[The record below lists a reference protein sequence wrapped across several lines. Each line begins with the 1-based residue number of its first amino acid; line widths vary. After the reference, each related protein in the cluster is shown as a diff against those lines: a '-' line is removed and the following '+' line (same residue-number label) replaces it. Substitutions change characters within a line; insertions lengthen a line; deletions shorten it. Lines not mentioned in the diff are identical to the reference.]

1 MRIGA
6 FIAPPL
12 LALTLAAPAAGATAD
27 ARVAALQVALRAH
40 GLYGGPVDGLKGPET
55 ERAVRVFQ
63 ERARISVDGV
73 VGPQTRKALG
83 KLGRPGIGSRSLAH
97 GMRGWDVASL
107 QFRLAGHGFPS
118 GTFDGVFGPH
128 TEVAVRSFQHW
139 AGLPEDGAAGPG
151 TLRALANPPPA
162 SPLSFSP
169 PLYVPYTDGFG
180 PRGARFHTGVDFPAP
195 SGTPVLAA
203 RSGVVTI
210 TGWIGGYGNM
220 VAIRH
225 KLGVSTVYAHL
236 SAFLVHEGESVAV
249 GQPIGRVGSTGESSG
264 PHLHFEVRVRG
275 AAIDP
280 LPAFR

>member
-1 MRIGA
+1 MRFGA
-6 FIAPPL
+6 LIAPPL
-12 LALTLAAPAAGATAD
+12 LALTLAAPATGATAD

-40 GLYGGPVDGLKGPET
+40 GLYGGAVDGLKGPDT

-63 ERARISVDGV
+63 HRARITVDGV
-73 VGPQTRKALG
+73 AGPQTRKALG
-83 KLGRPGIGSRSLAH
+83 KLGRPGIGTRALAH
-97 GMRGWDVASL
+97 GMSGWDVASL
-107 QFRLAGHGFPS
+107 QFRLAAHGFPS
-118 GTFDGVFGPH
+118 GVFDGGFGPH
-128 TEVAVRSFQHW
+128 TESAVRRFQRW
-139 AGLPEDGAAGPG
+139 GGLPEDGVAGPA
-151 TLRALANPPPA
+151 TLRALAAPPPT

-195 SGTPVLAA
+195 MGTPVLAA

-210 TGWIGGYGNM
+210 TRYLDGYGNM

-236 SAFLVHEGESVAV
+236 SAFLVHEGQRVAV
-249 GQPIGRVGSTGESSG
+249 GQPIGRVGSTGESTG

-275 AAIDP
+275 APIDP
-280 LPAFR
+280 LPTFR